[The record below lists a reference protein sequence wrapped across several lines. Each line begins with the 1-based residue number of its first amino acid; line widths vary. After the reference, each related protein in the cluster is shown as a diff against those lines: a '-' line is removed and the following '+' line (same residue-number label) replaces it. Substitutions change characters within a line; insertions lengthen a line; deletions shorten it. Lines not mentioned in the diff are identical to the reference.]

1 MPEWT
6 GEIVG
11 AMHVNKIT
19 AKQLA
24 DEIGWDA
31 KYLSA
36 ILNGHRTPVNAEK
49 QVRAAL
55 ARLLDGK
62 NNEC

>member
-11 AMHVNKIT
+11 AMHVNRIT

-36 ILNGHRTPVNAEK
+36 ILNGHRTPANAEK
-49 QVRAAL
+49 QVREAL
-55 ARLLDGK
+55 ARLLEVK
-62 NNEC
+62 NEC